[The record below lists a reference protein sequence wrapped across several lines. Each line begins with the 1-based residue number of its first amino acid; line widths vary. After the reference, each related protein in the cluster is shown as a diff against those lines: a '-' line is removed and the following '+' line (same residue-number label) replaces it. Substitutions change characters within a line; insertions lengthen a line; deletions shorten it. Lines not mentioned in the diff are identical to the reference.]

1 MERKSNELVQHLR
14 DELKHVVAILS
25 ERYQP
30 ERIFCF
36 GHIME
41 HNASSGCFRDLI
53 DQVSHHY
60 FFLMVTSET
69 PRKESEIQDYIN
81 THVPELKITIIVHGK
96 ASVERA
102 ICQGNSFFIDVYRA
116 GTVLHQKPDVSPVLN
131 CPILNPK
138 KHAIKREN
146 YFLDYYD
153 IATGFL
159 TAADHCCDR
168 GYFKN
173 ALFMLH
179 QTVEHTCIA
188 LIRLFTG
195 YRPATHSL
203 TKSLNLCRCFS
214 DEPAAFF
221 SCRTGEEKRLFELLS
236 KGYSD
241 ARYADKFDINEDDVS
256 KLRLQLRDFLSLVR
270 TMSYAK
276 IEELKLAA
284 ELS

>member
-1 MERKSNELVQHLR
+1 MERQSNELSQQQREELNQVVNLLR
-14 DELKHVVAILS
+14 

-36 GHIME
+36 GHIVE
-41 HNASSGCFRDLI
+41 HSASSGCFRAT
-53 DQVSHHY
+53 DQFSHLY
-60 FFLMVTSET
+60 FLLMVTSET
-69 PRKESEIQDYIN
+69 RRKESEVQDYVN
-81 THVPELKITIIVHGK
+81 THVQDFKVTIIVHGG
-96 ASVERA
+96 ASVEQA
-102 ICQGNSFFIDVYRA
+102 IHHGSSFFIDVYTT
-116 GTVLHQKPDVSPVLN
+116 GSVLYQKPDISPLVN

-138 KHAIKREN
+138 KQAIKREN
-146 YFLDYYD
+146 YFLNHYD

-179 QTVEHTCIA
+179 QTVEHTCIG

-214 DEPAAFF
+214 DEPTAFF
-221 SCRTGEEKRLFELLS
+221 YSRTVEEKRLFELLS

-241 ARYADKFDINEDDVS
+241 ARYAEKFDINEDDVT
-256 KLRLQLRDFLSLVR
+256 KLRLQLRDFLSLAK

-276 IEELKLAA
+276 IEDLKLAA
-284 ELS
+284 GLS

>member
-1 MERKSNELVQHLR
+1 MKRKSNELTQNQ
-14 DELKHVVAILS
+14 DELNQAVVLLS

-36 GHIME
+36 GHMKA
-41 HNASSGCFRDLI
+41 HTMSTGCFRATIEQL
-53 DQVSHHY
+53 SHHY
-60 FFLMVTSET
+60 FLLMVTSET
-69 PRKESEIQDYIN
+69 PRKESEVQDYVN
-81 THVPELKITIIVHGK
+81 THIPELKVTIIVHGSV
-96 ASVERA
+96 SVEHA
-102 ICQGNSFFIDVYRA
+102 IYQGNSFFIDAYNA
-116 GTVLHQKPDVSPVLN
+116 GNLLYQKPDVLPLLN
-131 CPILNPK
+131 CPILNPIK
-138 KHAIKREN
+138 QAIKREN
-146 YFLDYYD
+146 NFLDHYD

-188 LIRLFTG
+188 LIRLYTG

-221 SCRTGEEKRLFELLS
+221 YSSTMEEKRLFELLS

-241 ARYADKFDINEDDVS
+241 ARYADKFVISEDDVS
-256 KLRLQLRDFLSLVR
+256 KLRLQLRDFLSLAK

-276 IEELKLAA
+276 IEDLKLAQNKQ
-284 ELS
+284 